1 MVVEQVIDR
10 INELLD
16 SADPETVNTSMRIP
30 GALRDAAALAVSE
43 LDVAPSTTVLTAN
56 ALRAV
61 LEAAV
66 MQAVLDR
73 HYQEYPESRPTLA
86 DLAMAAA
93 EIDGHPLADNP
104 GLISRSAAE
113 VQQRHPGASPE
124 DVLLWAEAR
133 TSSAA

>member
-1 MVVEQVIDR
+1 MVDDQVIDR

-56 ALRAV
+56 ALRAA

-86 DLAMAAA
+86 DLAIAAA

-104 GLISRSAAE
+104 GLIRRSAAE

-133 TSSAA
+133 TSAAA

>member
-1 MVVEQVIDR
+1 MVDDQVIDR

-30 GALRDAAALAVSE
+30 GALRDAAALAVSD

-56 ALRAV
+56 ALRAA

-86 DLAMAAA
+86 DLAIAAA

-104 GLISRSAAE
+104 GLIRRSAVE

-133 TSSAA
+133 TAAAA

>member
-1 MVVEQVIDR
+1 MVDDQVIDR

-16 SADPETVNTSMRIP
+16 SPDRETVNTSMRIP

-56 ALRAV
+56 ALRAA

-86 DLAMAAA
+86 DLAIAAA

-104 GLISRSAAE
+104 GLIRRSAGE

-133 TSSAA
+133 TAAAA

>member
-1 MVVEQVIDR
+1 MVDERVIDR

-16 SADPETVNTSMRIP
+16 SPDPETVNTSMRIP

-56 ALRAV
+56 ALRAA

-86 DLAMAAA
+86 DLAIAAA
-93 EIDGHPLADNP
+93 EIDGHPLADDP
-104 GLISRSAAE
+104 GLLRRSAAE

-133 TSSAA
+133 TSAAA

>member
-1 MVVEQVIDR
+1 MVDDQVIDR

-16 SADPETVNTSMRIP
+16 SSDPETVNTSMRIP

-56 ALRAV
+56 ALRAA

-73 HYQEYPESRPTLA
+73 HYQEYPESRPPLA
-86 DLAMAAA
+86 DLAIAAA
-93 EIDGHPLADNP
+93 EIDGHPLADHP
-104 GLISRSAAE
+104 GLIRRSAAE

-133 TSSAA
+133 TSAAA